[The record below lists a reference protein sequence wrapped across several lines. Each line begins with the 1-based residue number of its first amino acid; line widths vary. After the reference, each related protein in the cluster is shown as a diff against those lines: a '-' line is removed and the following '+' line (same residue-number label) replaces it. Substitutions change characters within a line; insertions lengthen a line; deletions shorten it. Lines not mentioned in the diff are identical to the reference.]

1 MYLLKYY
8 IFSCQKQKINTKLTI
23 SDFEVVVD
31 TVVMVLY
38 LKGLKLESDL
48 PKLKAG

>member
-8 IFSCQKQKINTKLTI
+8 IFSCQKINTKLTI